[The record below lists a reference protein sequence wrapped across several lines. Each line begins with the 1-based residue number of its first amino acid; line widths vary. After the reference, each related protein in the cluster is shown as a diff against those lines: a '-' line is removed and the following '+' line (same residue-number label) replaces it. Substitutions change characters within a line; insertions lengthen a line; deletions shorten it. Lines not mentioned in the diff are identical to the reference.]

1 MTTPTPGRGLDT
13 RARRGRPRSEAAR
26 RAILSAAERLF
37 REGGFGA
44 VSVDAIAAAAGV
56 SKATVYRWWPNKA
69 AVLLESVVGRM
80 RPLADYRDAPTL
92 REKFRRQLADTARYL
107 TTAEGAPVIALIAA
121 KQGDPQLAREFAER
135 YAIPRRARL
144 RAMVTEGVRRGELRP
159 VKDIDALID
168 MIYGPIYY
176 RILVT
181 GRPVDDAFVDTVV
194 DSAFERIERR

>member
-1 MTTPTPGRGLDT
+1 MTTRSRGLDT
-13 RARRGRPRSEAAR
+13 RPRRGRPRSEAAR
-26 RAILSAAERLF
+26 QAILSTAERLF
-37 REGGFGA
+37 REGGFAA

-80 RPLADYRDAPTL
+80 RPLADYAGAPTL
-92 REKFRRQLADTARYL
+92 REKFRRQLVDAARYL
-107 TTAEGAPVIALIAA
+107 TGKDGAPVIALIAA

-135 YAIPRRARL
+135 YAVPRRARL
-144 RAMVTEGVRRGELRP
+144 HAMVAESVRRGELRP
-159 VKDIDALID
+159 VKDVDALID

-181 GRPVDDAFVDTVV
+181 GSPIDDAFIDTVV
-194 DSAFERIERR
+194 DRVFERIERR